1 MSWYAKVKGPKFLSA
16 VAVLVTL
23 AVGILIGTLINMDVR
38 ADKGRPASD
47 ATPLVI
53 PKAVETPNQFTELAK
68 KLEPAVVN
76 ITTDYTA
83 RPAVREPAPSDEE
96 GEEDEGLDLF
106 RRFFRGPIPSPQ
118 PRRRGGTGSGF
129 IVDPKGYIITNHHVV
144 DEADAIKVKLHGDS
158 REYKATL
165 IGFDVE
171 TDLAVIKIN
180 ADKSLPIAPIG
191 NSDAVQVGDWAVAI
205 GSPFGLEASVTAG
218 IVSALGRENIAQQFQ
233 RFIQTD
239 AAINPG
245 NSGGPLLNIR
255 GEVIGVNTMIAT
267 ASGGYQGIGF
277 ALPINDAVHV
287 YNQIIKT
294 GRVIRG
300 SIGIQW
306 SRVQDRQ
313 QILKALGADHGVLV
327 EQVKQG
333 GPADRAGI
341 KTEDIIVAMNGK
353 KITDGNDLVARV
365 ASTPVGEKV
374 TITVDR
380 DGKRIDIPVVVEDR
394 EEVFKDDPRFARSRP
409 RSEPSRDE
417 GAEAKFGIYVRR
429 LSDNERQAAEIED
442 DRGVLVTRVIEGS
455 FAAEVGLQERDIIVS
470 VNRQP
475 ITGID
480 DLRKIQQTL
489 NPGDAVAFRVMRPIA
504 ISSRGQMRYQS
515 LFLAGTL
522 SSE

>member
-1 MSWYAKVKGPKFLSA
+1 
-16 VAVLVTL
+16 
-23 AVGILIGTLINMDVR
+23 
-38 ADKGRPASD
+38 
-47 ATPLVI
+47 
-53 PKAVETPNQFTELAK
+53 
-68 KLEPAVVN
+68 
-76 ITTDYTA
+76 
-83 RPAVREPAPSDEE
+83 
-96 GEEDEGLDLF
+96 
-106 RRFFRGPIPSPQ
+106 
-118 PRRRGGTGSGF
+118 
-129 IVDPKGYIITNHHVV
+129 
-144 DEADAIKVKLHGDS
+144 
-158 REYKATL
+158 
-165 IGFDVE
+165 
-171 TDLAVIKIN
+171 
-180 ADKSLPIAPIG
+180 
-191 NSDAVQVGDWAVAI
+191 VQVGDWAVAI